1 MEITKKE
8 VITSALF
15 DFVDLPLIH
24 EYGTETFGIRLADSF
39 IAEIYSHLDTLSKE
53 YLTYPECRH
62 LETKTKKYRN
72 IILGSYLIIYR
83 ITETRIE
90 VLRAFHGSRS
100 PKTIIKTKKIIID
113 YT

>member
-1 MEITKKE
+1 MEIAKKE
-8 VITSALF
+8 VVKSTYYYKDIQDIF
-15 DFVDLPLIH
+15 
-24 EYGTETFGIRLADSF
+24 EYGESTFGENAALAF
-39 IAEIYSHLDTLSKE
+39 FNEILSDVEK
-53 YLTYPECRH
+53 LHFQFLLHPECRH

-90 VLRAFHGSRS
+90 VLRAFHSSRS
-100 PKTIIKTKKIIID
+100 PKTIIKTKKITID

>member
-1 MEITKKE
+1 MEVTKKE
-8 VITSALF
+8 VVKSTYYYKDIQAIF
-15 DFVDLPLIH
+15 
-24 EYGTETFGIRLADSF
+24 EYGESTFGESAALGF
-39 IAEIYSHLDTLSKE
+39 FEEILSDVEKLTLQ
-53 YLTYPECRH
+53 YLLHPECRH

-100 PKTIIKTKKIIID
+100 PKKIIKTKKIIID
-113 YT
+113 YK

>member
-1 MEITKKE
+1 MAITKKK
-8 VITSALF
+8 VVTSALF

-24 EYGTETFGIRLADSF
+24 EYGTETFGIRLADAF
-39 IAEIYSHLDTLSKE
+39 IAEIYSSLDTLSKE
-53 YLTYPECRH
+53 YLIHPECRH
-62 LETKTKKYRN
+62 LVTKSKKYRN

-83 ITETRIE
+83 ITEMRIE

-100 PKTIIKTKKIIID
+100 PKTIAKTKKITID